1 MKATTQVEAI
11 PEPMELVVR
20 ERKDHVF
27 TPNALIAPTA
37 EAVVEKTMEH
47 SVPRDLVPT
56 YKVVAHLNKGSIAH
70 VITITTMKVVAIS
83 NAITTTITI
92 AEATNSDKRA
102 AIVHVTTTL
111 PKAKEATNNVPTT
124 NLGRKVAIAHAKK
137 EATNPTKRVAISNAP
152 TINHVKKEAIVHV
165 ITTRKEATNNAVDIS
180 SAVDITTIA
189 VAINNAAVTTTT
201 VAATN
206 KVAISSAVVINNV
219 AGINKA
225 AIANVRP
232 TTPPMLN
239 TALKSV

>member
-102 AIVHVTTTL
+102 AIVYVTTTL
-111 PKAKEATNNVPTT
+111 LKAKEATSNVPTT
-124 NLGRKVAIAHAKK
+124 NLGKRAATVHAKK
-137 EATNPTKRVAISNAP
+137 AATKPTKKVVISSVP
-152 TINHVKKEAIVHV
+152 TISHAKKEAIVHV
-165 ITTRKEATNNAVDIS
+165 ITTRKVVTNNVVDIS

-189 VAINNAAVTTTT
+189 VDINNAAVTTTI

-219 AGINKA
+219 AVINKA
-225 AIANVRP
+225 AIANARP
-232 TTPPMLN
+232 TTIQMQN
-239 TALKSV
+239 TA